1 MMEIKEARG
10 DSPLNSIAVF
20 KAVFMQETG
29 NLSLKKEA
37 STDAKYSRADKICVG
52 LGRIKSTCFK
62 FVVGFA
68 SHSLPFLGETFL
80 RHAN

>member
-1 MMEIKEARG
+1 
-10 DSPLNSIAVF
+10 
-20 KAVFMQETG
+20 MQETG
-29 NLSLKKEA
+29 NLTLKKEA

-62 FVVGFA
+62 FVVGLA
-68 SHSLPFLGETFL
+68 SLPLPFLGETFL